1 MNRLSGLYAITD
13 AALQDPDQL
22 PERVAQAI
30 DGGARLVQYRDKSG
44 DRAGR
49 LRQARVLVIEDHPTN
64 QAMMA
69 WRLQQLLQMARE
81 EAILQNQQLAVAFSE
96 HQYSF
101 ERYTGADWE
110 LISDDALFR
119 PRGIGTF
126 LHMSLV
132 LDGQAIEFAADAE
145 QEQEDDPREEGE
157 EEQPPRIFIL
167 SSGEISPFELTFTDE
182 DRRHSLML
190 RGELNGLVHIA
201 ERRST
206 L

>member
-1 MNRLSGLYAITD
+1 M
-13 AALQDPDQL
+13 
-22 PERVAQAI
+22 
-30 DGGARLVQYRDKSG
+30 
-44 DRAGR
+44 R
-49 LRQARVLVIEDHPTN
+49 LRGDAGFTLIELVAVVTILGIILSI
-64 QAMMA
+64 AMLYVDRDEIAEKMDEEA

-145 QEQEDDPREEGE
+145 QEQEDDPREEDE